1 MEILR
6 IEFMQ
11 LKNFYSSNKADLYKI
26 GVWEIIIMFTLLFFI
41 YTMPIQV
48 HRFSVSLFGRL
59 IILLS
64 IISVSYYNVIYGIT
78 LTLLFIAISELGR
91 FEEGYKSEIIG
102 NIKGKYR
109 EKKRN
114 LINSSTKIKSNLTD
128 KAEGFARKHKL

>member
-1 MEILR
+1 MSLYISK
-6 IEFMQ
+6 

-26 GVWEIIIMFTLLFFI
+26 GAWEIIIMFTLLFFI

>member
-1 MEILR
+1 MSLYLSK
-6 IEFMQ
+6 